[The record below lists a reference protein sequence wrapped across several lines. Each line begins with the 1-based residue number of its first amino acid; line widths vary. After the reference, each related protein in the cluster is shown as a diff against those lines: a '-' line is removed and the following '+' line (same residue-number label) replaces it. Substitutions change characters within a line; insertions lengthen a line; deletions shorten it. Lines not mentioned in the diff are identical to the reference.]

1 MKCFVY
7 YACMYIGQKFGKGSL
22 FGGTKV
28 VRGYKDPASGED
40 RLPPIGHVV
49 FVTHGIGQSMDA
61 SDITTSTKE

>member
-1 MKCFVY
+1 M
-7 YACMYIGQKFGKGSL
+7 
-22 FGGTKV
+22 
-28 VRGYKDPASGED
+28 RGYKEFASGED